1 MIHSTGSGR
10 TEPVTTQ
17 VTPNI
22 GTEAKWSRRHL
33 LDVDDLMRSAL
44 LGLAGFSMALG
55 AIAVASTDAA
65 LRQPPVP
72 SRSARG

>member
-33 LDVDDLMRSAL
+33 LDVDDLSLSGDVTNRFEQ
-44 LGLAGFSMALG
+44 GLA
-55 AIAVASTDAA
+55 
-65 LRQPPVP
+65 PY
-72 SRSARG
+72 